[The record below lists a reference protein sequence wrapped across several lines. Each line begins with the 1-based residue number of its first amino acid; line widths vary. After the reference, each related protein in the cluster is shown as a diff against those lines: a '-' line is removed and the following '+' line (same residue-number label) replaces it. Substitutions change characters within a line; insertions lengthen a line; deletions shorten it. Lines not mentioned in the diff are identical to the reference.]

1 MEHSVD
7 NPAVEHIPH
16 EVIVHHEI
24 TLPQHEAHSERR
36 AARIEHSIH
45 NLKNDLKE
53 DKMTTENV
61 FHHGLQQPVVAH
73 DNGAAMAAVMAAS
86 MNNNHRGWGDGISGA
101 GAGGM
106 AGLGGGLLG
115 GILGGALLGG
125 GLLGNRGGAAVD
137 GAAIELGTAR
147 VAFDAAAMTT
157 LNNISA
163 AIPANA
169 AAVIDKVTTGQMQ
182 LAGQIGEGFAN
193 QSTNL
198 LTQTQMLG
206 AQAALNQLMSQQ
218 ALAGINQNVSQQ
230 GSDTRATVTADGS
243 MTRTLITQLNT
254 DNLNRL
260 LTVADLDRRDEA
272 HRGRSR
278 EVEVNVSQVVN
289 QAQAQAQQQQQQQQ
303 QTVLLNHLFAQFGSL
318 QNAIATN
325 SNLIIGNTGAVATGP
340 QTANPVNVRA

>member
-1 MEHSVD
+1 MEHSV
-7 NPAVEHIPH
+7 EHSAGH
-16 EVIVHHEI
+16 IVDPNI
-24 TLPQHEAHSERR
+24 TLPQHEAHSEQR
-36 AARIEHSIH
+36 AAHIEHSIH
-45 NLKNDLKE
+45 KLKGS
-53 DKMTTENV
+53 KMTDGTSNV
-61 FHHGLQQPVVAH
+61 FHHGLGGSGAGV
-73 DNGAAMAAVMAAS
+73 GAAM
-86 MNNNHRGWGDGISGA
+86 
-101 GAGGM
+101 GG
-106 AGLGGGLLG
+106 GLGAGLLG
-115 GILGGALLGG
+115 GVLGGALLGG
-125 GLLGNRGGAAVD
+125 RGLFGGPAVAAAAVTD

-157 LNNISA
+157 LNAISA
-163 AIPANA
+163 AIPAA
-169 AAVIDKVTTGQMQ
+169 AASVSDKVTTGQMQ
-182 LAGQIGEGFAN
+182 LMGQIGDGFAN

-230 GSDTRATVTADGS
+230 GSDTRTTVTADGA
-243 MTRTLITQLNT
+243 MTRALITQLNT

-289 QAQAQAQQQQQQQQ
+289 QAQAQAQAQQQQQQ
-303 QTVLLNHLFAQFGSL
+303 QTILLNHLFAQFGTL
-318 QNAIATN
+318 QNAVATN
-325 SNLIIGNTGAVATGP
+325 SNLIIGNTGATTTGP